1 MIILIC
7 CNDSFSVYTF
17 RRRLIHYL
25 IGQGYHVFVLCEK
38 DEYFQKLIDEGI
50 NVINFKMNNTSKN
63 IFKDYVLYRKFKKI
77 VRNIEPD
84 VIINY
89 TIKPHLYMTLAA
101 RNKDIKIINFI
112 SGISSLLYDDNLVKK
127 IIVLFYRLISRY
139 TWGFIFLN
147 HDDLIDFK
155 NDQIVKNNHR
165 VFVLNSEGVDLTMY
179 KQRKELNYDVLKF
192 LFVGRLVKEKGVIE
206 YLEASKQLK
215 KQFKN
220 VEFYIAGGGYKKG
233 SSTISLDLIEEYE
246 AQGVIK
252 YLGFIDNMED
262 VYQDMHVVV
271 LPSYREGMPISLIEA
286 LATGKAVIASKV
298 PGSKDIVVNNVNG
311 FLCEAKDIESLKDA
325 IIKYINL
332 SIDEKER
339 LSQNALQMAS
349 QYNVNH
355 IIKEQLEIIEL

>member
-179 KQRKELNYDVLKF
+179 KQRKN
-192 LFVGRLVKEKGVIE
+192 
-206 YLEASKQLK
+206 
-215 KQFKN
+215 
-220 VEFYIAGGGYKKG
+220 
-233 SSTISLDLIEEYE
+233 
-246 AQGVIK
+246 
-252 YLGFIDNMED
+252 
-262 VYQDMHVVV
+262 
-271 LPSYREGMPISLIEA
+271 
-286 LATGKAVIASKV
+286 
-298 PGSKDIVVNNVNG
+298 
-311 FLCEAKDIESLKDA
+311 
-325 IIKYINL
+325 
-332 SIDEKER
+332 
-339 LSQNALQMAS
+339 
-349 QYNVNH
+349 
-355 IIKEQLEIIEL
+355 